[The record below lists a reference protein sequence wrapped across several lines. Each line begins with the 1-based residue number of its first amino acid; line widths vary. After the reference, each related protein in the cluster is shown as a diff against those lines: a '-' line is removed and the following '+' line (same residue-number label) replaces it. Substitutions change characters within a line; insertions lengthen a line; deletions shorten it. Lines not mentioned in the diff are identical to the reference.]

1 MTNDERPTMWQSC
14 LGSAIGFAL
23 GLIVCLLLTLCCS
36 CTRTIYNTREVPVYT
51 SDTIV
56 RVLQLH
62 DSVTT
67 TDSVYIHAV
76 GRYDLARA
84 LADRVSVEDKDRH
97 AAGIDLGAR
106 RTPRHHRQ
114 RARGRGARGRVP
126 PTLVAATAGVGWWI
140 DHRGRC
146 GGRRHQIAINRCFVS
161 HSLHF
166 LLTLSLAL
174 QVAEVCEDAGAVL
187 SSC

>member
-1 MTNDERPTMWQSC
+1 MIPDERPTMWQSC

-51 SDTIV
+51 RDTIV

-76 GRYDLARA
+76 GDTIWRERWRTAYRWRTRTDTL
-84 LADRVSVEDKDRH
+84 RVSTSVPVVLHDTIASVREVEV
-97 AAGIDLGAR
+97 
-106 RTPRHHRQ
+106 PVVEYRQ
-114 RARGRGARGRVP
+114 RWWQRLLAWVGGLTIAGGAIG
-126 PTLVAATAGVGWWI
+126 TAI
-140 DHRGRC
+140 KFRK
-146 GGRRHQIAINRCFVS
+146 I
-161 HSLHF
+161 
-166 LLTLSLAL
+166 
-174 QVAEVCEDAGAVL
+174 
-187 SSC
+187 

>member
-1 MTNDERPTMWQSC
+1 MIPDERPTMWQSC

-36 CTRTIYNTREVPVYT
+36 CTRTIYTTREVPVYT

-76 GRYDLARA
+76 GDTIWRERW
-84 LADRVSVEDKDRH
+84 
-97 AAGIDLGAR
+97 
-106 RTPRHHRQ
+106 RTAYRWRTRTDTIRTSISTPIVLHDTIAEVKEVPKEVVVYRQ
-114 RARGRGARGRVP
+114 RWWQKILAWLGGITLAGGAIG
-126 PTLVAATAGVGWWI
+126 TAI
-140 DHRGRC
+140 KFRK
-146 GGRRHQIAINRCFVS
+146 I
-161 HSLHF
+161 
-166 LLTLSLAL
+166 
-174 QVAEVCEDAGAVL
+174 
-187 SSC
+187 